1 MLPRAYITGSKTSLC
16 LLQDAVE
23 GAEGSLGATQL
34 QAMLEDFLAAV
45 KASLENGT
53 LQAAEAVP
61 AHVAALRE
69 QRALLATLHS
79 EQDVLQKRLERFEQV
94 RSHFPHVCVRLLK
107 DSSQ

>member
-1 MLPRAYITGSKTSLC
+1 MVGLKVSLC

-34 QAMLEDFLAAV
+34 QAMLEDFFAAV

-61 AHVAALRE
+61 AHVASLRK

-94 RSHFPHVCVRLLK
+94 RSPLPSCMCAPIGGQQPMVHQTF
-107 DSSQ
+107 